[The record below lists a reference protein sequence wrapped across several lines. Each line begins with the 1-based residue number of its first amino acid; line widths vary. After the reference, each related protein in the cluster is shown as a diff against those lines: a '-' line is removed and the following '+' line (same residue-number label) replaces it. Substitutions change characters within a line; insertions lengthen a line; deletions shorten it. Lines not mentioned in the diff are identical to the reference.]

1 MVGHIKDCVVHHN
14 YARGQ
19 VVAGRTF
26 TQPGGFCGRI
36 SGTQTNAV
44 ENFWDV
50 QTSGQPA
57 SACGTG
63 LHTEAMQSMVS
74 YNDWDFEAVWRIC
87 EGTNYPRLLWE
98 PRLPGDFVCPDGV
111 GIEDLMVLA
120 DAWLLAAADLP
131 GDIAP
136 DGGDG
141 VVNLL
146 DFAVLAENWLMDT
159 D

>member
-1 MVGHIKDCVVHHN
+1 M
-14 YARGQ
+14 
-19 VVAGRTF
+19 AGRTF

-98 PRLPGDFVCPDGV
+98 PRLPGD
-111 GIEDLMVLA
+111 
-120 DAWLLAAADLP
+120 
-131 GDIAP
+131 IAP

-141 VVNLL
+141 VVDLL